1 MNICAALGS
10 LKRLQAIRRPLASF
24 ALLAL
29 LTACA
34 SPPPPP
40 PPPAP
45 APVQPSLTELMKQAQ
60 DAQSQGSKERAR
72 EAWRDAAKA
81 YPTSKEPWQKLA
93 EDHFAA
99 ADYGYAVLAAQE
111 VSQRDPADRTAHS
124 ILAVAGLRVA
134 AMALGALRG
143 QQSGMPADT
152 RSEAEGLTKLLRET
166 LGEQVLVP
174 PTEVAAPAPRRATV
188 RRAAAEPAKS
198 ADAKPAGA
206 KPADAK
212 PADAKPADAKAA
224 PDAKLAELVKS
235 AKAEPAKAEA
245 AKPTAPPPK
254 PAATPSAAANPFD
267 RLR

>member
-1 MNICAALGS
+1 MNICAASGS
-10 LKRLQAIRRPLASF
+10 IKSLLAVRRPLASF

-72 EAWRDAAKA
+72 ETWRDAAKA

-174 PTEVAAPAPRRATV
+174 PTEVAAPAPRRNAV
-188 RRAAAEPAKS
+188 RRAAAEPAK
-198 ADAKPAGA
+198 ANDAKPAPAGA
-206 KPADAK
+206 P
-212 PADAKPADAKAA
+212 A
-224 PDAKLAELVKS
+224 PDAKLAELAKSSPGKPEAVK
-235 AKAEPAKAEA
+235 PEA
-245 AKPTAPPPK
+245 AKPAAVPPK